1 MADPTVTED
10 AGARPASTRTAAGS
24 TVTKRKA
31 AAPPPS
37 VVSRWSATPGRLVAM
52 AVAVLV
58 LGVGIGMVL
67 QSGSS
72 TRPSVNAV
80 DVGFLQ
86 DMRTHHD
93 QAVQMSLI
101 YVSKADVNATLRQV
115 ATEILLGQQFENG
128 AFVQLLDDASKPT
141 VNDTDVAMAW
151 MGMPMKPADMP
162 GIASDADITSL
173 RDAKGSAADH
183 LFADLMIAHHEGGID
198 MAKYAKEHGHWGKVR
213 SLSASIVTTQTGE
226 VNDLTRIK
234 GTLP

>member
-1 MADPTVTED
+1 MAEPTVTDPAD
-10 AGARPASTRTAAGS
+10 APPARTRQGTGPS
-24 TVTKRKA
+24 VTKRKA
-31 AAPPPS
+31 TPPPAPATP
-37 VVSRWSATPGRLVAM
+37 RWSATPGRLVAM
-52 AVAVLV
+52 GVAVLV
-58 LGVGIGMVL
+58 LGVGLGMVV
-67 QSGSS
+67 QSGSGG
-72 TRPSVNAV
+72 RPSVNAV

-101 YVSKADVNATLRQV
+101 FVSKSDVNATLRQV

-128 AFVQLLDDASKPT
+128 AFVQLLDDAGKPT

-151 MGMPMKPADMP
+151 MGMAMKPSDMP
-162 GIASDADITSL
+162 GIASDDDITTL

-183 LFADLMIAHHEGGID
+183 LFAALMIAHHEGGID

-213 SLSASIVTTQTGE
+213 SLSASIVITQTGE
-226 VNDLTRIK
+226 VNDLTRIQ